1 VRLRLAVLAVL
12 AAAIVVPVVALGAAS
27 STTKL
32 SAAMVGSTEVP
43 KGAPHGHATAAITI
57 TGAKVCWK
65 FTNVTGIDKTTAA
78 HIHKG
83 KAGTAG
89 PVVVPFGA
97 AYKPSG
103 CIASTAAVVK
113 GILANPAGYYVN
125 IHTVKYPGGA
135 VRNQLKK
142 VTSSTY

>member
-1 VRLRLAVLAVL
+1 VRLRLVVLAVL
-12 AAAIVVPVVALGAAS
+12 AAAIVPVVAFAAS
-27 STTKL
+27 SSSSKF
-32 SAAMVGSTEVP
+32 AASMVGSAEVP
-43 KGAPHGHATAAITI
+43 KGAPRGHATAAVTI
-57 TGAKVCWK
+57 TGTKVCWR

-97 AYKPSG
+97 AYKASG
-103 CIASTAAVVK
+103 CIASTSAVVK

-135 VRNQLKK
+135 VRGQLKK
-142 VTSSTY
+142 ATSSTY

>member
-1 VRLRLAVLAVL
+1 VRLRLVFLAVL
-12 AAAIVVPVVALGAAS
+12 AAAIVPVVALGASS
-27 STTKL
+27 STSKL
-32 SAAMVGSTEVP
+32 TAAMVGSTEVP
-43 KGAPHGHATAAITI
+43 KGAPKGHATATVTI

-83 KAGTAG
+83 KPGTAG

-125 IHTVKYPGGA
+125 IHTVKFPGGA
-135 VRNQLKK
+135 VRGQLKK
-142 VTSSTY
+142 PTSSTY